1 MIVFFQ
7 VESNK
12 TIEKSIYALGVLI
25 RSRHLKNKNIRPYN
39 PKDYELVN
47 EWDLDIWIK
56 VTWGTDD
63 IKEDEIYEMEF
74 ENVLKHGTPY
84 FDYLLSQAVKNN
96 RPAWS
101 IFGLIGMMQGSLNQ
115 NAFLLS
121 FRL

>member
-1 MIVFFQ
+1 ML
-7 VESNK
+7 NK
-12 TIEKSIYALGVLI
+12 LKGVYSIKKAIYVLGVVI
-25 RSRHLKNKNIRPYN
+25 GSRHLKNKNIRPYN

-84 FDYLLSQAVKNN
+84 FDWYDARFIKSKC
-96 RPAWS
+96 
-101 IFGLIGMMQGSLNQ
+101 F
-115 NAFLLS
+115 FC
-121 FRL
+121 